1 MHVRGLHELRLES
14 GNLQRS
20 RLLLIKKAE
29 IAQEI
34 RNLLVQKFII
44 ENSLLRSPNNSTNP
58 KRLKSNFEFRSKDL
72 LGSPY

>member
-1 MHVRGLHELRLES
+1 MHVRGLHGLRLES

-34 RNLLVQKFII
+34 HSLLVQKFII
-44 ENSLLRSPNNSTNP
+44 ENSLLRSSNNSTNP
-58 KRLKSNFEFRSKDL
+58 KRLKSNF
-72 LGSPY
+72 